1 MNKMRSR
8 YAFALNKAP
17 LLLLLTAGLPIQAV
31 EFNWS
36 GFLTLAG
43 GKVLSGSVQG
53 RNEIGA
59 DCPCMITDFSQAGVL
74 NDDWDL
80 RPDSRL
86 GLQGT
91 AQFSDTVGVTAQLV
105 SRGARDGKIN
115 LEWLYTSWQIN
126 EQNLLQVGR
135 KRLPLF
141 YYSEQQDVS
150 YTYPWIHLPPQT
162 YGWEA
167 VNYNGVNWNHS
178 FQAGDWSGFVN
189 TFAGAES
196 RSDNDYLKLY
206 NGLDSE
212 TDTRWRNIAGTELVM
227 SKDWFEGR
235 LMLMRSDNQSRLVS
249 AGEDWSARASQTLFG
264 ASMMTDYADWIVS
277 AELFFSDRS
286 ESYGRDLA
294 YTFTVGRRL
303 DSVTVY
309 LTHGLYQQKIAANNP
324 DELSTEEDQEKHRLT
339 SLVGRYELTGASAL
353 KVQFDHWRDGGGN
366 WFKQTY
372 GDANALSFAYERVF

>member
-1 MNKMRSR
+1 MNYMRSGF
-8 YAFALNKAP
+8 AFAVKKAP
-17 LLLLLTAGLPIQAV
+17 LLVLLATGLPSKAV

-53 RNEIGA
+53 RNEIGVA
-59 DCPCMITDFSQAGVL
+59 CPCMISDFSQAGVL

-115 LEWLYTSWQIN
+115 LEWLYTSWQLN

-227 SKDWFEGR
+227 NKDWFEGR

-249 AGEDWSARASQTLFG
+249 AAEDWSAKAAQTLFG
-264 ASMMTDYADWIVS
+264 ASMMADYADWIVS
-277 AELFFSDRS
+277 AELFFSDRT

-294 YTFTVGRRL
+294 YTLTVGRRL

-324 DELSTEEDQEKHRLT
+324 DELTTAEDQEKHRLT
-339 SLVGRYELTGASAL
+339 SLVGRYELSGSSAL
-353 KVQFDHWRDGGGN
+353 KVQFDHWRDGGGS

>member
-1 MNKMRSR
+1 MKYMRSGF
-8 YAFALNKAP
+8 AFAVKKAP
-17 LLLLLTAGLPIQAV
+17 LLVLLVTGLPAKAV

-43 GKVLSGSVQG
+43 GKVVSGSVQG
-53 RNEIGA
+53 RNEIGV
-59 DCPCMITDFSQAGVL
+59 DCPCMISDFSQAGVL

-91 AQFSDTVGVTAQLV
+91 AQFSETVGVTAQLV

-115 LEWLYTSWQIN
+115 LEWLYTSWQLN

-227 SKDWFEGR
+227 NKDWFEGR

-249 AGEDWSARASQTLFG
+249 AAEDWSAKAAQTLFG
-264 ASMMTDYADWIVS
+264 ASMMADYADWIVS
-277 AELFFSDRS
+277 GELFFSDRT

-294 YTFTVGRRL
+294 YTLTVGRRL

-324 DELSTEEDQEKHRLT
+324 DELTMAEDQEKHRLT
-339 SLVGRYELTGASAL
+339 SLVGRYELSGSSAL
-353 KVQFDHWRDGGGN
+353 KVQFDHWRDGGGS

>member
-1 MNKMRSR
+1 MNYMRSGF
-8 YAFALNKAP
+8 AFAVKKAS
-17 LLLLLTAGLPIQAV
+17 LLLLVTCLPAPAV

-53 RNEIGA
+53 RKEMGV
-59 DCPCMITDFSQAGVL
+59 DCPCMISDFSQAGVL

-91 AQFSDTVGVTAQLV
+91 AQFSETVGVTAQLV

-115 LEWLYTSWQIN
+115 LEWLYTSWQLN

-227 SKDWFEGR
+227 NKDWFEGR

-249 AGEDWSARASQTLFG
+249 AAEDWSAKAAQTLFG
-264 ASMMTDYADWIVS
+264 ASMMADYADWIVS
-277 AELFFSDRS
+277 AELFFSDRT

-294 YTFTVGRRL
+294 YTLTVGRRL

-324 DELSTEEDQEKHRLT
+324 DELTTEEDQEKHRLT
-339 SLVGRYELTGASAL
+339 SLVGRYELSGSSAL
-353 KVQFDHWRDGGGN
+353 KVQFDHWRDGGGS